1 MTQFP
6 LKGAPESACL
16 PFTSTRPWASYTT
29 SLGLG
34 FLISKM
40 GIIIIIH
47 GTRRKQLLHLL
58 TLRGDC
64 DLCHH
69 RKIPNRRAGRT
80 RVRSIKKT
88 LQSFINTPPGFCHI
102 PLPTIL
108 NSITSA
114 LTSTGKPARPG
125 LQDLEQLT
133 LKLNSSEGGKTL
145 GFKIESLLELTATC
159 INISTYIISNRVE
172 SIFLHLL

>member
-80 RVRSIKKT
+80 RVRSIKK
-88 LQSFINTPPGFCHI
+88 N
-102 PLPTIL
+102 PTIFYKHTTWVL
-108 NSITSA
+108 SHPTSHDPKFHNFSSHFHRKA
-114 LTSTGKPARPG
+114 SKARTPG
-125 LQDLEQLT
+125 
-133 LKLNSSEGGKTL
+133 SGRAYSEVK
-145 GFKIESLLELTATC
+145 
-159 INISTYIISNRVE
+159 
-172 SIFLHLL
+172 FLRRRKDSGL